1 MRIFVAGAWGAIGRA
16 LCPLLVADGHVV
28 TGTTRSPERATAL
41 RAVGVTPTIV
51 DVYDGAALAAAVAA
65 ARPEVVIHQLTDLPE
80 LLTGSATP
88 DTYGRN
94 ARVRVEGT
102 RNLVAA
108 ALAAGAGRL
117 VAQSICWLY
126 PRGSEPHLE
135 SEPLYRP
142 HDGSDTSGVDA
153 VLALERAVTATP
165 GLQGL
170 VLRYG
175 RLYGPHTGVEAPPRS
190 APVHVEAAARAA
202 QLAVT
207 AGEPGIY
214 NVAEAD
220 GYVSIERARRLLG
233 WTPDFRVHS
242 PPQEARR

>member
-1 MRIFVAGAWGAIGRA
+1 MRVFVAGAWGAIGRA

-28 TGTTRSPERATAL
+28 TGTTRSPERAIEMRTA
-41 RAVGVTPTIV
+41 GVTPVIV
-51 DVYDGAALAAAVAA
+51 DVYDATALAIAVAA
-65 ARPEVVIHQLTDLPE
+65 ARPDAVIHQLTDLPE

-88 DTYGRN
+88 DTFARN

-135 SEPLYRP
+135 PEPLYRP
-142 HDGSDTSGVDA
+142 TDGSDTSGVDG
-153 VLALERAVTATP
+153 VLALERAVTATQ
-165 GLQGL
+165 GIQGL

-175 RLYGPHTGVEAPPRS
+175 RLYGPYTGVEAPPPS
-190 APVHVEAAARAA
+190 APVHVEAAAHAA
-202 QLAVT
+202 RLALT
-207 AGEPGIY
+207 TGEPGIY
-214 NVAEAD
+214 NVAEDD
-220 GYVSIERARRLLG
+220 GYVSIDRARRLLG
-233 WTPDFRVHS
+233 WNPDFRVHS
-242 PPQEARR
+242 APQEARP